1 MWGPAPNLGRRT
13 PCQGQQEGARPSPTL
28 AQTEQTPRGQGA
40 GLGRHASPAGRGAV
54 RHPRPQQSPGRRP
67 RAPTRHCSEGRPSHD
82 LLLSGQS
89 RPLLAPSAPH
99 TQGVRSVTPKEPLPS
114 TQATVCQKPSVKHGK
129 LSTCVGRWLV
139 CPASRAALG
148 RRAPDSPSCG
158 THGDDSCGAADGQEG
173 WASGWTVGHG
183 GKRSCSDQ
191 GLHSRGASCRKCES
205 GLPRQPHLHTEART
219 ALTLGPGAHKV
230 PGWGALTFPNSAP
243 AQL

>member
-1 MWGPAPNLGRRT
+1 MANCPPVWDAGWSVQPAEQRLAEGPQT
-13 PCQGQQEGARPSPTL
+13 ARAVGPTVMT
-28 AQTEQTPRGQGA
+28 AE
-40 GLGRHASPAGRGAV
+40 
-54 RHPRPQQSPGRRP
+54 
-67 RAPTRHCSEGRPSHD
+67 
-82 LLLSGQS
+82 
-89 RPLLAPSAPH
+89 
-99 TQGVRSVTPKEPLPS
+99 
-114 TQATVCQKPSVKHGK
+114 
-129 LSTCVGRWLV
+129 
-139 CPASRAALG
+139 
-148 RRAPDSPSCG
+148 
-158 THGDDSCGAADGQEG
+158 GAADGQEG